1 MSKDEECNI
10 CVISDVSYP
19 NPSSLIVFVGNLYD
33 KSTMHFRECRLTL
46 YFVIYVWVNIHLNS
60 FPSQSSKNTL
70 HNIYCFLYRYKTSFK
85 QWSYTLVISYQYQSL
100 SEK

>member
-33 KSTMHFRECRLTL
+33 KSTMHFQECRLTL
-46 YFVIYVWVNIHLNS
+46 YFVIYLWVNIHLNS
-60 FPSQSSKNTL
+60 FRLKVQKIPYTTSTVSYIDIKHLLNNGHIPWL
-70 HNIYCFLYRYKTSFK
+70 FLININH
-85 QWSYTLVISYQYQSL
+85 
-100 SEK
+100 